1 MGPTAE
7 NSPQSIR
14 RTRVVYVVLAC
25 IFAVFILRAFYL
37 QIIKYEYYH
46 KAALSDQL
54 KEYEIPAERGKI
66 KAHMGDAVVPIVLN
80 EKLYTIYADPALIK
94 EKDADRVANS
104 LQEHL
109 GGNAGDYKRKIT
121 QKDTRY
127 VILAKKVAKDTKKK
141 LFNLK
146 YPGIGTEEQLYRTY
160 PNSQLASQL
169 LGFVNNEGKG
179 VYGIEQALNSKLA
192 GENGELKAVTD
203 INGVPLAANTG
214 NILKSPVP
222 GQDVTLT
229 IDIGMQKQLEDILK
243 KGVEKSKA
251 RSANALIM
259 DVNTGAV
266 KAMANYPTYSPAKYG
281 DVEDVSVFNNG
292 TVSNSIEIGSI
303 MKALTTAAALD
314 TNAVTPTQTYYDPS
328 KYVIDEFTVKNIEE
342 DGGPGTKSISD
353 ILDLS
358 LNTGA
363 TWELMQMGGG
373 QLNFQ
378 GREKWYN
385 YMTEHYRFG
394 KATGIEQGSES
405 EGIVPRPENN
415 GAGINLTYA
424 NTSFGQAMTATPVQA
439 AGAMAAVLNGG
450 TYYQPTL
457 VDSITDTKGRSTK
470 QDPKVLKTGVVSQT
484 TTNELIPMLENV
496 VSTHRFARKFDQ
508 NAYMVGGKTGTA
520 QIAKPTGGY
529 YENDY
534 NGTYL
539 GFVGGEKP
547 QYVIS
552 VFVNRPT
559 IPGYAGSAAAQPIFG
574 DLAHMLIDNFGVTP
588 KVR

>member
-1 MGPTAE
+1 MGPAADSTTHTV
-7 NSPQSIR
+7 R
-14 RTRVVYVVLAC
+14 RTRIVYAIIAC
-25 IFAVFILRAFYL
+25 VFAVFFLRAFYL
-37 QIIKYEYYH
+37 QVVKYNYYH

-54 KEYEIPAERGKI
+54 KEYEIPAERGSI
-66 KAHMGDAVVPIVLN
+66 KAHMGDGTVSLVLN
-80 EKLYTIYADPALIK
+80 EKLYTIYADPSMIDK
-94 EKDADRVANS
+94 KDVDKVASSLAD
-104 LQEHL
+104 HL
-109 GGNAGDYKRKIT
+109 GGRPSDYKDKIT

-127 VILAKKVAKDTKKK
+127 VILSKKVAKDNKEK
-141 LFNLK
+141 LFKLK
-146 YPGIGTEEQLYRTY
+146 YAGIGAEEQHYRTY
-160 PNSQLASQL
+160 PDGELASQL

-179 VYGIEQALNSKLA
+179 VYGVEQALNSKLA
-192 GENGELKAVTD
+192 GTNGQLKAVTD
-203 INGVPLAANTG
+203 INGVPLAASTG

-222 GQDVTLT
+222 GKDVTLT
-229 IDIGMQKQLEDILK
+229 IDVGMQKQLEDIIK
-243 KGVEKSKA
+243 KGKDASRAEAVS
-251 RSANALIM
+251 ALIM

-266 KAMANYPTYSPAKYG
+266 KAMGNYPTYNPAQYG
-281 DVEDVSVFNNG
+281 DVDDVSVFNNA
-292 TVSNSIEIGSI
+292 TVTHSIEIGSI
-303 MKALTTAAALD
+303 MKSLTTAAALD
-314 TNAVTPTQTYYDPS
+314 SGAISPTQTYYDPS

-342 DGGPGTKSISD
+342 DGGPGTKGIKD

-373 QLNFQ
+373 QLNMQ
-378 GREKWYN
+378 GRQKWYD

-394 KATGIEQGSES
+394 KLTNIEQPGES

-457 VDSITDTKGRSTK
+457 IDSITDEDGETVK
-470 QDPKVLKTGVVSQT
+470 QQPKIVKKDVVSQT

-496 VSTHRFARKFDQ
+496 VSTHRFSRKFDQ
-508 NAYMVGGKTGTA
+508 KAYMVGGKTGTA

-539 GFVGGEKP
+539 GFVGGDKA

-552 VFVNRPT
+552 VFVTKPKVT
-559 IPGYAGSAAAQPIFG
+559 GYAGTAAAQPIFG
-574 DLAHMLIDNFGVTP
+574 DLAHMLIDDFGVTP
-588 KVR
+588 KTR